1 MKIDLIEI
9 DKLIPYINNPRKN
22 LNVDKVAAS
31 IKEFGFQQPI
41 VVDKKM
47 SIIVGHTRF
56 EASKKLGLKKVP
68 VLVADMP
75 DVKAKAY
82 RIADN
87 RLSEDS
93 KWDFPLLNLEFT
105 DLLDNH
111 YDIDNLGFDSRE
123 LEDLI
128 TNKNSFEPSS
138 MEEQGQID
146 KDTKEICKECGR
158 TIQK

>member
-105 DLLDNH
+105 DL
-111 YDIDNLGFDSRE
+111 
-123 LEDLI
+123 
-128 TNKNSFEPSS
+128 
-138 MEEQGQID
+138 
-146 KDTKEICKECGR
+146 KDFK
-158 TIQK
+158 